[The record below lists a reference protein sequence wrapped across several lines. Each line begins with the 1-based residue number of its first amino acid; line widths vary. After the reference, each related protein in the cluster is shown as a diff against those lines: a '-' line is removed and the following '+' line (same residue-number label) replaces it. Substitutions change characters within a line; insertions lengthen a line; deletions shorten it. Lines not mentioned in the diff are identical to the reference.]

1 MPRVSRVR
9 RAWPALAFVAG
20 VGGLVLAQAGAPA
33 PAGSSVEPALVEA
46 GMFYQGATLTV
57 SGTAGEG
64 SQVVVR
70 VAGTDEPQVYN
81 RRGKIAGYIW
91 GGVEHVTFEH
101 APSVYG
107 LYTSAALASL
117 APPELRDRLGL
128 GYETL
133 RNRVVVEG
141 TTADAGALVDQL
153 VRLKEREGLYR
164 VRSGAIHFEEVQAGR
179 HAFHVAVE
187 LPSGTPP
194 GPLEVDLF
202 EFARGTL
209 LRDEHFGVQVAR
221 VGLPASM
228 HRLAHEHGTAY
239 GFLAVVVML
248 ATGFAIGLV
257 GSGRAR
263 RVSADGTAGRTTVA
277 ARIAGVAREIGEAFR
292 PRGLV
297 LRAPT
302 DVADLRARYQVFRD
316 FLSVN
321 NELLELLSELE
332 EEASWTSFRQPRVR
346 MEIRAL
352 FDGTADL
359 VALLNQLSGD
369 RYFDLTNVV
378 TSIRH
383 DVMEFLAKLQ
393 DEQDP
398 RLTLQL
404 TEITTET
411 TGHVG
416 GKAVNLARLDD
427 MGMRVPPF
435 FVITTE
441 AYREFLE
448 HHGLGSKLRAVLA
461 PARLD
466 APDDFRRRCELAQ
479 GVIEHASVP
488 AAFVEAISSAWS
500 AGGFGP
506 AEVAAV
512 RSSASGEDSE
522 LSFAGQFDSVLNV
535 PLADVA
541 EAWKA
546 VVRSRFAPR
555 AVFYRRA
562 AGLTEVDTPMAV
574 LVQRMV
580 PARASG
586 VLFTRQPN
594 DPKAPLMLV
603 TSVFG
608 LGAEASAGTASADQL
623 VVSRRAPHAVLERRL
638 ARKGERLVGA
648 EGGGVTRAAV
658 EADVQL
664 QASISHPEA
673 AALATQA
680 LAIEEYFGR
689 PQDLG
694 VDDRHRRHGV
704 DPAGAAAPHREGRG
718 RGTGGAG
725 RRAAAAARRRGGLA
739 RPRGGT
745 GGGGAD
751 ARGRGPYPDR
761 RAARDAPVA
770 ARLRAVPAARLR
782 RAGRARLGHRAR
794 RVDRARVPRA
804 EPVRRRRRDRDA
816 RARPDRQR
824 GRRHAP
830 GVRRRAVARTA
841 GPPPA
846 HAHRT
851 RDGRTA
857 ERPGG
862 QAHEAERQQLH
873 ELLGLPVAPRR
884 HPLRA
889 RDGHSGDVRGRRPPA
904 RPAGGRREEAG
915 VPAADLRPPGGF
927 GGGLAPGTE
936 EKRQVRPDEV
946 VSMPFQA
953 LWRGLGDE
961 EFERR
966 RLSRPHV
973 RAFGSVMASTVS
985 GDGMRDLGA
994 PNYACVT
1001 ESYLNLNSRQAYHFA
1016 IVDAFLADNQNNNHI
1031 SLRFAGGGAA
1041 PWQRA
1046 LRVQFMAEV
1055 LRRNHFT
1062 VTVTGDLLN
1071 AWYRG
1076 LDQGTGAEALTMI
1089 GHLLRFSAQLDMF
1102 IKNETEMRQY
1112 VDAFVSSERRGARWC
1127 GHDGVARPRR
1137 DPPARRRHEMVATR
1151 AFRRP
1156 Q

>member
-1 MPRVSRVR
+1 MPRLSGVH
-9 RAWPALAFVAG
+9 RAWLALALVAG
-20 VGGLVLAQAGAPA
+20 AAGLVFAQAGGPA
-33 PAGSSVEPALVEA
+33 PAGSSVDPAKVEA
-46 GMFYQGATLTV
+46 GMFYAGATLTV

-70 VAGTDEPQVYN
+70 IAGTEEPQVYN
-81 RRGKIAGYIW
+81 RRGKIAGFIW
-91 GGVEHVTFEH
+91 GGIEHVTFEH

-107 LYTSAALASL
+107 LYTSAALASI
-117 APPELRDRLGL
+117 APPDLRGRLGL

-133 RNRVVVEG
+133 RSRVSVEG
-141 TTADAGALVDQL
+141 TGADPGEMVDQL
-153 VRLKEREGLYR
+153 VRLKEREELYR
-164 VRSGAIHFEEVQAGR
+164 VRSGAIQFGEVRDGR
-179 HAFHVAVE
+179 HPFRVAID
-187 LPSGTPP
+187 LPSGMPP
-194 GPLEVDLF
+194 GPLDVDVF
-202 EFARGTL
+202 EFAQGAL
-209 LRDEHFGVQVAR
+209 LRDEHFQVPVTR

-228 HRLAHEHGTAY
+228 HWLAHEHGMAY

-263 RVSADGTAGRTTVA
+263 RVSSDGAGDRTTMA
-277 ARIAGVAREIGEAFR
+277 AKVAGVAREIAEAFR

-302 DVADLRARYQVFRD
+302 DVADLRSRYQIFRD

-369 RYFDLTNVV
+369 RYFDLANVV

-404 TEITTET
+404 AEITPET
-411 TGHVG
+411 VGHVG

-479 GVIEHASVP
+479 GLIDNAPVP
-488 AAFVEAISSAWS
+488 AAFIDAIASAWRA
-500 AGGFGP
+500 AGFAP
-506 AEVAAV
+506 DETAAV

-535 PLADVA
+535 PQAAVA

-562 AGLTEVDTPMAV
+562 AGLAEVDTPMAV

-608 LGAEASAGTASADQL
+608 LGADASAGTASADQL
-623 VVSRRAPHAVLERRL
+623 AVSRRAPHAVLERRL
-638 ARKGERLVGA
+638 ARKGERLVGT
-648 EGGGVTRAAV
+648 EGGGVARAPV
-658 EADVQL
+658 EAEAQL
-664 QASISHPEA
+664 QASVSDPEA
-673 AALATQA
+673 AALAVEA

-689 PQDLG
+689 PQDLEWTIDTEGAMWILQARPLRVEKAEAAGREVPADAPLLLRGGEVVWPGRAVGPVAVVRTREDEDRIPTGALLVTHQLLPDCVRFLPRVCGVLVERGSVTGHAASIVREFRVPSLFG
-694 VDDRHRRHGV
+694 VDGAIETLVPGQIVSMDVATRRV
-704 DPAGAAAPHREGRG
+704 FAGALWPELRDHLPLTLVGRATVG
-718 RGTGGAG
+718 LPSVLAGKLTKLSGSSFMSSWACQSLHDVIRFAHEMAIQAMFEIGDRLLDRPEGGAKK
-725 RRAAAAARRRGGLA
+725 L
-739 RPRGGT
+739 
-745 GGGGAD
+745 
-751 ARGRGPYPDR
+751 
-761 RAARDAPVA
+761 
-770 ARLRAVPAARLR
+770 
-782 RAGRARLGHRAR
+782 
-794 RVDRARVPRA
+794 
-804 EPVRRRRRDRDA
+804 EC
-816 RARPDRQR
+816 
-824 GRRHAP
+824 
-830 GVRRRAVARTA
+830 
-841 GPPPA
+841 PPPIYM
-846 HAHRT
+846 H
-851 RDGRTA
+851 
-857 ERPGG
+857 
-862 QAHEAERQQLH
+862 L
-873 ELLGLPVAPRR
+873 V
-884 HPLRA
+884 
-889 RDGHSGDVRGRRPPA
+889 
-904 RPAGGRREEAG
+904 
-915 VPAADLRPPGGF
+915 DL

-936 EKRQVRPDEV
+936 AKRRVRPEEV
-946 VSMPFQA
+946 ASMPFQA

-985 GDGMRDLGA
+985 GDGLRDLGA
-994 PNYACVT
+994 PNYACIT

-1031 SLRFAGGGAA
+1031 SLRFKGGGAA

-1046 LRVQFMAEV
+1046 LRAQFMAEV
-1055 LRRNHFT
+1055 LRRHHFT

-1076 LDQGTGAEALTMI
+1076 LDRGTGAEALTMI
-1089 GHLLRFSAQLDMF
+1089 GHLLRFSAQLDMW

-1112 VDAFVSSERRGARWC
+1112 VDAFVAIGDEA
-1127 GHDGVARPRR
+1127 
-1137 DPPARRRHEMVATR
+1137 PACAGTT
-1151 AFRRP
+1151 A
-1156 Q
+1156 

>member
-1 MPRVSRVR
+1 MPRLSGVH
-9 RAWPALAFVAG
+9 RAWLALVIVAG
-20 VGGLVLAQAGAPA
+20 AGGLVCAQSGAQP
-33 PAGSSVEPALVEA
+33 PIGSSVEPEQVDA
-46 GMFYQGATLTV
+46 GTFYEGATLTV
-57 SGTAGEG
+57 SGSAGEG

-70 VAGTDEPQVYN
+70 IVGGEGPQVYN
-81 RRGKIAGYIW
+81 RRGKIVGFIW

-107 LYTSAALASL
+107 LYTSAALASV
-117 APPELRDRLGL
+117 APPDVRGRLGL

-133 RNRVVVEG
+133 RSQVAVEG
-141 TTADAGALVDQL
+141 TTADASEMVDQL

-164 VRSGAIHFEEVQAGR
+164 VRFGAIHFEDARDGR
-179 HAFHVAVE
+179 HPFHVAVD
-187 LPSGTPP
+187 LPSGMPP
-194 GPLEVDLF
+194 GPLNVDLF
-202 EFARGTL
+202 EFSQGAL
-209 LRDEHFGVQVAR
+209 LRDEHFRVQVVR

-228 HRLAHEHGTAY
+228 HRLAHQHGTAY

-248 ATGFAIGLV
+248 ATGFVIGLV
-257 GSGRAR
+257 GSGRTR
-263 RVSADGTAGRTTVA
+263 RVSPDGAERTTMAAKVA
-277 ARIAGVAREIGEAFR
+277 GMAREIGEAFR

-297 LRAPT
+297 LRAPA
-302 DVADLRARYQVFRD
+302 DVADLRGRYQIFRD

-321 NELLELLSELE
+321 NELLELLAELE

-369 RYFDLTNVV
+369 RYFDLGNVV

-404 TEITTET
+404 TEITPET

-427 MGMRVPPF
+427 AGMRVPPF

-479 GVIEHASVP
+479 GVIDHASVP
-488 AAFVEAISSAWS
+488 VAFIDAIASAWTS
-500 AGGFGP
+500 AGFGP
-506 AEVAAV
+506 GETAAV

-522 LSFAGQFDSVLNV
+522 LSFAGQFDSVLSV
-535 PLADVA
+535 PQAGVAD
-541 EAWKA
+541 AWKA

-562 AGLTEVDTPMAV
+562 AGLAEVDTPMAV

-608 LGAEASAGTASADQL
+608 LGMEASAGTASANQL
-623 VVSRRAPHAVLERRL
+623 AVSRRAPHAVLERRL

-664 QASISHPEA
+664 QASISNPEA
-673 AALATQA
+673 AALATEA

-689 PQDLG
+689 PQDLEWTIDTEGTVWILQARPLRVEKAEAAGREVPADAPLLLRGGEVVWPGRAVGPVAVVRTRDDEDRIPTGALLVTHQLLPDCVRFLPRICGVIVERGSVTGHAASIVREFRVPSLFG
-694 VDDRHRRHGV
+694 VDGAIETLVPGQVVSMDVATRRV
-704 DPAGAAAPHREGRG
+704 FAGALWPELRDQLPLTLVG
-718 RGTGGAG
+718 RGTVGLPSVLAGKLTKLSGSSFMSSWACQSLHDVIRFAHEMAIQAMFEVGDRLLDRPQGGAKK
-725 RRAAAAARRRGGLA
+725 L
-739 RPRGGT
+739 
-745 GGGGAD
+745 D
-751 ARGRGPYPDR
+751 C
-761 RAARDAPVA
+761 
-770 ARLRAVPAARLR
+770 
-782 RAGRARLGHRAR
+782 
-794 RVDRARVPRA
+794 
-804 EPVRRRRRDRDA
+804 
-816 RARPDRQR
+816 
-824 GRRHAP
+824 
-830 GVRRRAVARTA
+830 
-841 GPPPA
+841 PPPTYV
-846 HAHRT
+846 H
-851 RDGRTA
+851 
-857 ERPGG
+857 
-862 QAHEAERQQLH
+862 L
-873 ELLGLPVAPRR
+873 V
-884 HPLRA
+884 
-889 RDGHSGDVRGRRPPA
+889 
-904 RPAGGRREEAG
+904 
-915 VPAADLRPPGGF
+915 DL

-936 EKRQVRPDEV
+936 AKRQVRPDEV

-966 RLSRPHV
+966 RLSRAHV

-994 PNYACVT
+994 PNYACIT

-1016 IVDAFLADNQNNNHI
+1016 IVDAFLAENQNNNHI

-1055 LRRNHFT
+1055 LRRHHFT

-1089 GHLLRFSAQLDMF
+1089 GQLLRFSAQLDMF

-1112 VDAFVSSERRGARWC
+1112 VDAFVGSGDET
-1127 GHDGVARPRR
+1127 
-1137 DPPARRRHEMVATR
+1137 PACAGST
-1151 AFRRP
+1151 A
-1156 Q
+1156 